1 MASPTTFHKILC
13 LVICVSLAWFS
24 VVAKPIELPTL
35 SQRQYMGNLSHIGG
49 AVGGARNGCTHGVD
63 DTLPATLTLDTPT
76 CVDHEHCAS
85 GCLVIDA
92 APNMHTLTC
101 SPPSHCSLDGE
112 SVGATYTCYTHGSE
126 TLKIDPLSSTLAVA
140 NVAPFLPVWNH
151 EYSPAPYSAGAVDTA
166 KPAMTGA
173 ADNEYSPVPYSG
185 APVDTAQPVMTGA
198 ADPNIL
204 PPSLAPS
211 SHPEEI
217 ITFTAKLSKGHNG
230 EPDQPEITLSPENA
244 PAPVPGQQT
253 VYVTITEDST
263 TASPI
268 PTAPF
273 STQPLSEG
281 HPESNKTAIILGSV
295 FGSLTI
301 LCILI
306 VSVDHLLK
314 LRRQKREQLQEGHDG
329 QEGHEGHDS
338 ISSVEDISELLRQQ
352 QQTYGYYG
360 TQRVASSSIVPQQM
374 KVFPA
379 SSEPV
384 ELPTPKDGTMEKE
397 RRDGY

>member
-1 MASPTTFHKILC
+1 MAPPTPFHRILC

-24 VVAKPIELPTL
+24 VVAKPIELPAL
-35 SQRQYMGNLSHIGG
+35 SQRQYMGNLSQIVD
-49 AVGGARNGCTHGVD
+49 AVEGVSNEGTHSVAGH
-63 DTLPATLTLDTPT
+63 LPATFTKATPT
-76 CVDHEHCAS
+76 CVDHDHCAS
-85 GCLVIDA
+85 GCMVTDA
-92 APNMHTLTC
+92 APNNYTLTC
-101 SPPSHCSLDGE
+101 SPPSQCSLDREG
-112 SVGATYTCYTHGSE
+112 VGSTYSRYTYGGK
-126 TLKIDPLSSTLAVA
+126 TMKFNALPSTLTGT
-140 NVAPFLPVWNH
+140 NVAPFVSVGMH
-151 EYSPAPYSAGAVDTA
+151 
-166 KPAMTGA
+166 
-173 ADNEYSPVPYSG
+173 EYSPVPYSVP
-185 APVDTAQPVMTGA
+185 APVDTAQPAMTGA
-198 ADPNIL
+198 SDPTIL

-211 SHPEEI
+211 PHPEEVV
-217 ITFTAKLSKGHNG
+217 TFTARLSKGHNG
-230 EPDQPEITLSPENA
+230 EPDEPEITLSPENA

-314 LRRQKREQLQEGHDG
+314 LRRQKREELQEG
-329 QEGHEGHDS
+329 QERHDS
-338 ISSVEDISELLRQQ
+338 ISSVEDMSELLRQQ

-384 ELPTPKDGTMEKE
+384 ELPSAKDEMVEKE
-397 RRDGY
+397 RRDGH